1 MTKQIEKTA
10 VVEILEKDITPTT
23 AINILISAIGIACDN
38 PEIYTEVDRAMI
50 SKAINTLKL
59 KIDEGKNFM
68 IKVK

>member
-1 MTKQIEKTA
+1 MKIEKTA
-10 VVEILEKDITPTT
+10 VTEILEKDITPTT
-23 AINILISAIGIACDN
+23 AINILISAINAACNN

-50 SKAINTLKL
+50 SKALTTLKG